1 MAKYEK
7 KMMQFEAFQY
17 NGSLSFPAC
26 EKDYDETKH
35 APYWAVIAGMKGI
48 LFFDVSNPAERPE
61 LYTRHPDGE
70 IVHIPVGYYI
80 IRWSDTELYPC
91 EPNLFEASYK
101 SALCEVKAKC
111 LEIAKEYGYEPQS
124 RQLIEEMAELT
135 VAINKHWRIGRKFLE
150 AESGGKRDNN
160 MQQVVHEARDRIIE
174 ELADVQV
181 MIWQISQLLGAEDGE
196 LEDVINDK
204 ISRQLDRIKKHHVES
219 GGDVK

>member
-35 APYWAVIAGMKGI
+35 APYWAAIAGIKGI

-70 IVHIPVGYYI
+70 VAHIPVGYYI

-91 EPNLFEASYK
+91 EPNLFEASYIPVGEESEEK
-101 SALCEVKAKC
+101 RC
-111 LEIAKEYGYEPQS
+111 LNTQDRY
-124 RQLIEEMAELT
+124 RLWEE
-135 VAINKHWRIGRKFLE
+135 KK
-150 AESGGKRDNN
+150 
-160 MQQVVHEARDRIIE
+160 Q
-174 ELADVQV
+174 
-181 MIWQISQLLGAEDGE
+181 E
-196 LEDVINDK
+196 LEEAVKPLHEWLCKYGDPYVAVI
-204 ISRQLDRIKKHHVES
+204 
-219 GGDVK
+219 VKQCGAQVFEGAASFPLPVPD